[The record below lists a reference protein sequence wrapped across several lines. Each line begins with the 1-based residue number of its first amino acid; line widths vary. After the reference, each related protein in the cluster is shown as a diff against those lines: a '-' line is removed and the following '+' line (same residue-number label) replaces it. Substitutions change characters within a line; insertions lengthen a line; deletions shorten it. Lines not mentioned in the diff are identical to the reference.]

1 MNDIFESLNCDE
13 DVLKFG
19 EDTFT
24 VGKFKT
30 LVAQDLHS
38 RFNESTNNNRVDM
51 KSFFAYIRLKTSQV
65 SIPMDQTEFHFI
77 NKCQIIRIN
86 SSLPGW
92 QKGRLKTRIVI
103 DFTKS
108 SQTNTYLEFC
118 PDKPDETGL
127 LLDEIR

>member
-1 MNDIFESLNCDE
+1 IL
-13 DVLKFG
+13 
-19 EDTFT
+19 
-24 VGKFKT
+24 
-30 LVAQDLHS
+30 
-38 RFNESTNNNRVDM
+38 
-51 KSFFAYIRLKTSQV
+51 LKTSQV

-118 PDKPDETGL
+118 PDKCEETSL